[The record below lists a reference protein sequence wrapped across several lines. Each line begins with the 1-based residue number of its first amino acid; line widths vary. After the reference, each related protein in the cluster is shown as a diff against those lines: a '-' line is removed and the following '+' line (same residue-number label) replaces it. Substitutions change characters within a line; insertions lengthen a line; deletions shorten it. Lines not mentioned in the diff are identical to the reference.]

1 MIRAILSYPSDGRL
15 SEGGV
20 ELIDEW
26 ERNPT
31 TMIWVVLEKES
42 RESEKKILSQRFG
55 IHHLAIADAFRDRH
69 PPKIE
74 AFQNNTFILM
84 KGLDASSTSID
95 LDTIQ
100 LSMFVGERFLVTRS
114 TAHSVST
121 AKVSAELTS
130 GALPPDMSSSAL
142 ALRLCR
148 TVADRFLPL
157 LLAVE
162 KRLEEMETEMLEHP
176 SDELLGELVQ
186 QKGDLKRVLRILQY
200 HAQIFTS
207 AISNA
212 PQHLAGHRHELIDVQ
227 EQLDRLL
234 SLARLYYELTDD
246 LMNGYLSLSAHRL
259 NQIMQT
265 LTIVTVIFVPITFMA
280 GVYGMNFE
288 FMPELGFRGAYF
300 LLLGSMLTVVAANP
314 RLLLPTRLD
323 WTPPPPLS
331 RQALW
336 NLR

>member
-1 MIRAILSYPSDGRL
+1 MLRAILYDPSVGRL
-15 SEGGV
+15 NDGGA

-26 ERNPT
+26 ERNPAT
-31 TMIWVVLEKES
+31 TIWVVLENEA
-42 RESEKKILSQRFG
+42 RDEETDLLSKRFG
-55 IHHLAIADAFRDRH
+55 IHPLAMSDAFRDRH

-74 AFQNNTFILM
+74 QFKDSTFILL
-84 KGLDASSTSID
+84 KGLDANASSLS
-95 LDTIQ
+95 LETIQ
-100 LSMFVGERFLVTRS
+100 LSLFVGERFLVSRS

-121 AKVSAELTS
+121 ASVLSELTS
-130 GALPPDMSSSAL
+130 GGLSPEISRPAL
-142 ALRLCR
+142 ALHLCR
-148 TVADRFLPL
+148 TVAERFLPL

-162 KRLEEMETEMLEHP
+162 KRLEEMETEMLKKP
-176 SDELLGELVQ
+176 SDDLLGELMR
-186 QKGDLKRVLRILQY
+186 QKLDLKRVLRILQY

-207 AISNA
+207 ATSNA
-212 PQHLAGHRHELIDVQ
+212 PKHLAGHHHELVDVQ

-300 LLLGSMLTVVAANP
+300 MLLSSMLVVVAAILVFFH
-314 RLLLPTRLD
+314 RRG
-323 WTPPPPLS
+323 WIGGHRS
-331 RQALW
+331 
-336 NLR
+336 